1 MMYTKYAQFLFVSQ
15 GCGGTGSPPYIAGG
29 KVKWSS
35 CFGTQAI
42 LQKKHTITIWPQRC
56 IYPRR
61 YIVNRNEYV
70 C

>member
-1 MMYTKYAQFLFVSQ
+1 MHSFYLSVKDVEELKPS
-15 GCGGTGSPPYIAGG
+15 YIAGG
-29 KVKWSS
+29 KVKWNS

-42 LQKKHTITIWPQRC
+42 LKKKIKHTITIWPQRF

-61 YIVNRNEYV
+61 YIVNKNEYV